1 MRLADIRARAEA
13 FLVESRREWYEV
25 GAGLKKE
32 ARLREIFARYADL
45 FSHENVETLRKLA
58 GSADDGAER
67 ARLSE
72 LRGFLT
78 FGAIRDALKD
88 WSEQALRFETR
99 AVVKTATGESVPYRQ
114 SAVVLL
120 NEASRQRRVFLENA
134 RSDALAEKNVFLE
147 NMHRITHQMAERLGF
162 DGYLG
167 MMAVLKRYPLD
178 PVREEMRRF
187 LGRTEA
193 LYADAME
200 GTLRR
205 AGIPVA
211 SAQRHDALHCFRGA
225 AFDRLFP
232 ADAIVASARRI
243 CGAMGLDLLAGG
255 KVRLDIDERPLKSPR
270 AFCASVRVPE
280 EVYLVVR
287 PRGGHDDYRAF
298 WHELGHALHFAHA
311 SADADFESR
320 RLGDNSVTE
329 GFAMLFD
336 HLLLDPLW
344 LADALGGEASDYA
357 AFLRHHALSEL
368 YMLRRYAAK
377 VDYELKLH
385 QGAELAGK
393 GEAYQEKLGAATM
406 VEFPS
411 ASYLDDVDPFFYCAN
426 YLRAW
431 MLQAQTAEVL
441 RTRFGGRWWA
451 SEGSGGFLRD
461 LWRDGQRHDGDSLSR
476 HLGYRRLTTEPL
488 EAQIRSLMAHPNG
501 RG

>member
-1 MRLADIRARAEA
+1 MRLADIRRRAEA
-13 FLVESRREWYEV
+13 FLAESRREWYEV
-25 GAGLKKE
+25 GAGLRE
-32 ARLREIFARYADL
+32 EPRLREIYARHADL
-45 FSHENVETLRKLA
+45 FSHENVAALRALA
-58 GSADDGAER
+58 GAADGAER

-72 LRGFLT
+72 LLGFLAL
-78 FGAIRDALKD
+78 GAIREALKD
-88 WSEQALRFETR
+88 CSERALRFETR
-99 AVVKTATGESVPYRQ
+99 TMVKTAAGESVPYRQ

-120 NEASRQRRVFLENA
+120 NEANRERRAFLEDA
-134 RSDALAEKNVFLE
+134 RSDALAEKNGFLE
-147 NMHRITHQMAERLGF
+147 EMHRITHQMAERLGF
-162 DGYLG
+162 GSYLG
-167 MMAVLKRYPLD
+167 MMAALKRYPLA

-193 LYADAME
+193 LYAPAME
-200 GTLRR
+200 EALGR
-205 AGIPVA
+205 AGVPLA

-225 AFDRLFP
+225 AFDPLFP

-243 CGAMGLDLLAGG
+243 CEGMGLDLLAGG
-255 KVRLDIDERPLKSPR
+255 RARLDVEERPLKSPR

-280 EVYLVVR
+280 EVYLVIR

-298 WHELGHALHFAHA
+298 WHELGHALHFAHV

-344 LADALGGEASDYA
+344 LVDALGGEASDYA

-377 VDYELKLH
+377 IDYERALH

-393 GEAYQEKLGAATM
+393 ARAYREKLGAATM
-406 VEFPS
+406 VAFPGV
-411 ASYLDDVDPFFYCAN
+411 SYLDDVDPFFYCAN

-431 MLQAQTAEVL
+431 MLQSQLAEVL
-441 RTRFGGRWWA
+441 RTRFGKRWWA
-451 SEGSGGFLRD
+451 NGGSGGFLRD

-488 EAQIRSLMAHPNG
+488 EAQIRRLMATPNG